1 MVTFAFG
8 LFVASFI
15 LFFLGLVFGD
25 NESSG
30 DALAGACL
38 TGLIIALV
46 LLIFFGNEPTAL
58 DVYRGKTELEITSVN
73 GMPTDTVV
81 VYKKNKNQKIKNN
94 TTLKNA
100 L

>member
-1 MVTFAFG
+1 MTTFAFG
-8 LFVASFI
+8 LFLVSLI

-25 NESSG
+25 NEFSG

-38 TGLIIALV
+38 TCLIVALV

-81 VYKKNKNQKIKNN
+81 VYKKSEF
-94 TTLKNA
+94 
-100 L
+100 